1 VISIGTVFPDAWG
14 LYRLL
19 WRRGVAVAAV
29 VFAIVGVASY
39 LASRADGRGPA
50 LAIVVLGLIGQVF
63 VQGMLVEAVR
73 NVHEG
78 RPQQSVRSLYDRAG
92 VVFPSLVIGSIVYGV
107 GVGLGIVL
115 LIVPGLF
122 LAARW
127 SMFVPL
133 IVLEGNRSG
142 PARVKSNELVKGRT
156 TPVLGT
162 IVTMYIA
169 VTAPSIG
176 LQVAVGAGSVAA
188 AFVGFVCAALSA
200 PFEAHVLTT
209 IYYRLTDPGR
219 PVIHRGSARAVE
231 A

>member
-1 VISIGTVFPDAWG
+1 MISIGPIFADAWA

-19 WRRGVAVAAV
+19 WRRGVPVAAV
-29 VFAIVGVASY
+29 VFAIIGVASH
-39 LASRADGRGPA
+39 LALRAGGVGPRF
-50 LAIVVLGLIGQVF
+50 AIVVLGLIGPVF

-78 RPQQSVRSLYDRAG
+78 RPQESVRSLYDRAG
-92 VVFPSLVIGSIVYGV
+92 AVFPSLVIGSIVYGV
-107 GVGLGIVL
+107 GVGIGIVL

-142 PARVKSNELVKGRT
+142 PARVKSNELVKGKT
-156 TPVLGT
+156 SSVLFT
-162 IVTMYIA
+162 IVVMYVV
-169 VTAPSIG
+169 VTAPSIA
-176 LQVAVGAGSVAA
+176 LQVAVGTGTVAA
-188 AFVGFVCAALSA
+188 AVVGFIVAALSA
-200 PFEAHVLTT
+200 PFQAHVLTT
-209 IYYRLTDPGR
+209 IYYRLTDPAR
-219 PVIHRGSARAVE
+219 PVIHSGVATALE

>member
-1 VISIGTVFPDAWG
+1 MISIGPIFADAWA

-19 WRRGVAVAAV
+19 WRRGVSVAAV

-39 LASRADGRGPA
+39 LAGRSGGNGPA
-50 LAIVVLGLIGQVF
+50 FAIIVLGLIGQVF

-78 RPQQSVRSLYDRAG
+78 RPQQSLRSLYDRAG
-92 VVFPSLVIGSIVYGV
+92 AVFPSLVVGSLVYGL
-107 GVGLGIVL
+107 GVGIGIVL

-127 SMFVPL
+127 SLFVPL

-142 PARVKSNELVKGRT
+142 PARVKSNELVKGKT
-156 TPVLGT
+156 SSVLVT
-162 IVTMYIA
+162 IVVMYLA
-169 VTAPSIG
+169 VTGPSII
-176 LQVAVGAGSVAA
+176 LQFAVGAGSAA
-188 AFVGFVCAALSA
+188 AAIVGFVCAALAA

-209 IYYRLTDPGR
+209 IYYRLTDPAR

>member
-1 VISIGTVFPDAWG
+1 MISIGSVFPDAWA

-19 WRRGVAVAAV
+19 WRRGVPVAAV
-29 VFAIVGVASY
+29 VFAIVGVANY
-39 LASRADGRGPA
+39 LAARASGAGPA
-50 LAIVVLGLIGQVF
+50 FAIIVLGLIGQVF

-78 RPQQSVRSLYDRAG
+78 RPQESMRSLYDRAG
-92 VVFPSLVIGSIVYGV
+92 AVFPSLVVGSLVYGIGV
-107 GVGLGIVL
+107 GVGIVL

-142 PARVKSNELVKGRT
+142 PARLKSNALVKGRT

-162 IVTMYIA
+162 IVVMYVA
-169 VTAPSIG
+169 VTVPSVG
-176 LQVAVGAGSVAA
+176 LQYAVGAGTVAA
-188 AFVGFVCAALSA
+188 AVVGFACAALAA
-200 PFEAHVLTT
+200 PFEAHVLTS
-209 IYYRLTDPGR
+209 IYYRLTDPAR
-219 PVIHRGSARAVE
+219 PVIHRGVAMAPE